1 MAAKKVALITGASR
15 GIGAAA
21 AIEFGRRGYDVAIAA
36 DDSEGLDTIAKQ
48 ARNENIRAE
57 AFVGDLAESAFV
69 ESLVPKVIAAFGRID
84 VLVNNAAWRE
94 LLTMRQIGRE
104 SWEKTLRICL
114 TAPAFL
120 AKAAAADMETRRAG
134 VIINISSIMSQRT
147 SGIAPAYIAAKGG
160 LDALTYDLA
169 ALYGPSGIRVLA
181 VNPGAIDTAMSAD
194 YPTGPNADL
203 DRKVKDWSEQMIP
216 LRRWGKPEEIARA
229 IAMLA
234 SDDASYLTGTTVV
247 VDGGW
252 SHQFEP
258 YDLKHEQYPEQFP

>member
-1 MAAKKVALITGASR
+1 MAAKRVVLITGGSR
-15 GIGAAA
+15 GIGGATAL
-21 AIEFGRRGYDVAIAA
+21 EFARRGYDVAITAGDAIALEAVVTRMRAA
-36 DDSEGLDTIAKQ
+36 GA
-48 ARNENIRAE
+48 RAE
-57 AFVGDLAESAFV
+57 FFAGNLAEMSFV
-69 ESLVPKVIAAFGRID
+69 ESLIPKVIAEFGCVD

-94 LLTMRQIGRE
+94 LLTMRQMTLE

-120 AKAAAADMETRRAG
+120 AKAAAADMELRHSG
-134 VIINISSIMSQRT
+134 VIINISSIMSQHA
-147 SGIAPAYIAAKGG
+147 SGVAPAYIAAKGG
-160 LDALTYDLA
+160 MDALTYDLA

-194 YPTGPNADL
+194 YPKGPHADL
-203 DRKVKDWSEQMIP
+203 DRKVKDWSQQMIP
-216 LRRWGKPEEIARA
+216 LRRWGQPEEIARA

-258 YDLKHEQYPEQFP
+258 YDLKRQQYPEQFR